1 MTKSSIDI
9 SIIVTAHNEGIL
21 AHKTMLSLFRAVRKL
36 EEAGITYEIIV
47 HIDNGSKETVDYFE
61 RYENDDR
68 VRVLRNTFGD
78 LSESRNFSVNSA
90 LGKYI
95 AVIDAD
101 DLCSEGW
108 LANSYTSIKDRTE
121 AVARY
126 SYTITFGNEETV
138 VTDNEDVSLSDKN
151 MYLFD
156 SNMNGSSFVCRKE
169 IYQDTPQRK
178 NTPPYGSEDWQWTVD
193 TMSKGIEHIAVPET
207 AHFYRK
213 DPLAKPSLLASQSVS
228 RASLSYSE
236 FFNFDKV
243 RQIEVPELE
252 QSNGSVSEAD
262 RIYRGIK
269 RRLDEKIY
277 HAMVYANSFKTYKG
291 VKKMLRRGT
300 KRGLPS
306 WLIQEWKDI
315 NKIEKTTFPTQYNL
329 DNLIWWTPNIHF
341 GETYVMITKQLTKQP
356 DTLFF
361 VPWLIRG
368 GADKVFI
375 NTVNEIVKNHP
386 DWSVAMMQTLRH
398 NSLWQDKLSPAIDFV
413 DIARILK
420 DLDYEHQMRLM
431 ALFVTQNHIK
441 RIIIGNSR
449 FAYDF
454 VLRYKVLIRHLG
466 IKVYAFAFT
475 ETINFDGRI
484 GDYIHENIPFIQDTV
499 YRIVTDN
506 TSIVDQLYDEHAI
519 SKEKVFVHHQF
530 LNNAF
535 EKPRV
540 MKRHPLRI
548 LWASRVNI
556 QKTPEV
562 LREIGK
568 RLSDDFVVDA
578 YGQLEN
584 HYTTQFFRDS
594 GVAYIRPFDG
604 IDDLPI
610 EDYDIFLYTSN
621 ADGMP
626 NMLLEIASKGLP
638 IVAPDVGGIKDFI
651 RDGVTGLLVNDHS
664 DADQFVA
671 ALEKMKDSE
680 LRLTLAKNAQAL
692 LESDF
697 NEAAWKDGV
706 KRIFDK

>member
-1 MTKSSIDI
+1 MANKRVDMSV
-9 SIIVTAHNEGIL
+9 IVTAHREGIL
-21 AHKTMLSLFRAVRKL
+21 AHKTMLSIFRATNKL
-36 EEAGITYEIIV
+36 EDIGLSYEIIV

-95 AVIDAD
+95 AFIDAD

-431 ALFVTQNHIK
+431 AMFLVQNQIK
-441 RIIIGNSR
+441 RIIIGNSK
-449 FAYDF
+449 FAYDL
-454 VLRYKVLIRHLG
+454 VLRYKTLIRELD

-475 ETINFDGRI
+475 EIIEPDGRI
-484 GDYIHENIPFIQDTV
+484 CDYIHEELPFVYDTT

-506 TSIVDQLYDEHAI
+506 TSIVDQLYEEHGI
-519 SKEKVFVHHQF
+519 EKDRVFVHHQF
-530 LNNAF
+530 LDNTF
-535 EKPRV
+535 RKPELSSNKKLKIMWAGRV
-540 MKRHPLRI
+540 
-548 LWASRVNI
+548 SR
-556 QKTPEV
+556 QKVPEV
-562 LREIGK
+562 LVEVAK
-568 RLSDDFVVDA
+568 KLNSHFEVDA
-578 YGQLEN
+578 YGEIEI
-584 HYTTQFFRDS
+584 HYSEDFFNGTDVNYVR
-594 GVAYIRPFDG
+594 RFNG

-610 EDYDIFLYTSN
+610 ENYDAFLYTSN

-626 NMLLEIASKGLP
+626 NMILEIASKGIP
-638 IVAPDVGGIKDFI
+638 IVAPDVGGIKDLI
-651 RDGVTGLLVNDHS
+651 QDGETGMLI
-664 DADQFVA
+664 ADYKDSNAYVD
-671 ALEKMKDSE
+671 ALERLRDPD
-680 LRLTLAKNAQAL
+680 LRLKLATNAQKL
-692 LESDF
+692 LKKNFSKSQ
-697 NEAAWKDGV
+697 WKKGV
-706 KRIFDK
+706 KEIFDK